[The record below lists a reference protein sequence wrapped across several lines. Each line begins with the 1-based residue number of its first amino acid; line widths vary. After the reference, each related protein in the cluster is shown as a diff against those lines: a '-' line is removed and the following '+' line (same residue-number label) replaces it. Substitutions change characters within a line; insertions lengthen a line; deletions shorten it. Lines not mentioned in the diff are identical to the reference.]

1 MYLTVNDYGFNSIFT
16 LITINIEAIK
26 LLNDENYLLHLE
38 GKIHSTTED
47 LLEFVKTNDQHS
59 FRRYIFALIGTL
71 SEKAKTT
78 RYNQDILD
86 LIKDLTDLCKFNDDL
101 RNVFYD
107 SNLILLADFR
117 GSDYD
122 TYDSR
127 KKSEPVAFKINN
139 KYYTSEG
146 VLLGDSKCYC
156 CNSFDCQRNNNTV
169 VNQELDETDKKSTDA
184 DDFDFTE
191 LEDFD
196 FDDDEEPKP
205 LPVTAG
211 EKVIK
216 REALREGE
224 SEVGKRI
231 SNSYVIDSRTLD
243 KRTIDKPWYSVFL
256 PFTRK

>member
-38 GKIHSTTED
+38 GNIHSTTED
-47 LLEFVKTNDQHS
+47 LLEFVKINDQHS
-59 FRRYIFALIGTL
+59 FRRYIFALIENL
-71 SEKAKTT
+71 SEKAKST

-86 LIKDLTDLCKFNDDL
+86 LIKDLTNLCKFNDDL

-122 TYDSR
+122 TYGSR
-127 KKSEPVAFKINN
+127 KKDKITAFKLGEND
-139 KYYTSEG
+139 YTADG
-146 VLLGDSKCYC
+146 KLLGNCRCYC
-156 CNSFDCQRNNNTV
+156 CDSYDCQKNNNPV
-169 VNQELDETDKKSTDA
+169 VNHESDGTDEKSTDF

-191 LEDFD
+191 LDEFD
-196 FDDDEEPKP
+196 FDDEPKA
-205 LPVTAG
+205 PVG

-216 REALREGE
+216 RESPREGE
-224 SEVGKRI
+224 LKVGIK
-231 SNSYVIDSRTLD
+231 
-243 KRTIDKPWYSVFL
+243 K
-256 PFTRK
+256 